1 MDKSTLKDRSIQRKQ
16 PKMNPLRKLF
26 VHAATNH
33 ANRSKRQPPT
43 LASVKFTKESKDGK
57 KLGS

>member
-1 MDKSTLKDRSIQRKQ
+1 MDKSSLKDRSIQRKQ
-16 PKMNPLRKLF
+16 PEMKPLQKLF

-43 LASVKFTKESKDGK
+43 LANVKFTKESRDGK
-57 KLGS
+57 KLGN